1 MVDDNVNV
9 PQSPERCCL
18 LPGWNPLMEQWGPES
33 TVMPATKAEDARV
46 QDAWEDMR
54 MALESEAMEARS
66 KVRNTLPAALWMHGA
81 HRKNWKNDSL
91 TTSLHLGAVVSGL
104 LISPCSRQTGV
115 KSFVVTVKVR
125 RVLGFVS

>member
-1 MVDDNVNV
+1 MDDDNVNV

-33 TVMPATKAEDARV
+33 TVTPVTKAEDARV

-66 KVRNTLPAALWMHGA
+66 KVCNTLPAALWMDRA
-81 HRKNWKNDSL
+81 HRKNGS
-91 TTSLHLGAVVSGL
+91 
-104 LISPCSRQTGV
+104 
-115 KSFVVTVKVR
+115 
-125 RVLGFVS
+125 

>member
-1 MVDDNVNV
+1 MDDDNVNV

-33 TVMPATKAEDARV
+33 TVMPATKAEDVRV

-66 KVRNTLPAALWMHGA
+66 KVRNKLPAALWMDGA
-81 HRKNWKNDSL
+81 HRKNSSL

-104 LISPCSRQTGV
+104 LISPCSRQRGV
-115 KSFVVTVKVR
+115 QSFVVTVKVR

>member
-1 MVDDNVNV
+1 MDDDDVNV

-66 KVRNTLPAALWMHGA
+66 KVRNTLQQHWDGWCTQEEWQFNNISALGSCGF
-81 HRKNWKNDSL
+81 R
-91 TTSLHLGAVVSGL
+91 
-104 LISPCSRQTGV
+104 
-115 KSFVVTVKVR
+115 SFD
-125 RVLGFVS
+125 

>member
-1 MVDDNVNV
+1 
-9 PQSPERCCL
+9 
-18 LPGWNPLMEQWGPES
+18 
-33 TVMPATKAEDARV
+33 
-46 QDAWEDMR
+46 

-66 KVRNTLPAALWMHGA
+66 KVRNTLPAALWMDGA
-81 HRKNWKNDSL
+81 HRKNNSL

-115 KSFVVTVKVR
+115 QSFVVTVKVR